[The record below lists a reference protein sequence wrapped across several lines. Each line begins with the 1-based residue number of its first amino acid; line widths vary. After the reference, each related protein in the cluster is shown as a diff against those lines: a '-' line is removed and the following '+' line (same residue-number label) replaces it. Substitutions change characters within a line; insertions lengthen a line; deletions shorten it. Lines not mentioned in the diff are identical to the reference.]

1 MSNLPAFL
9 QNGDKIAIAAP
20 ARKVTI
26 SELTPFIE
34 FCRSHGLEVV
44 YSDNLFAALH
54 QFAGSDE
61 QRAADYQF
69 WLDSSEVKAI
79 ISAKGGYGTARI
91 IDALDFTKFKLSP
104 KWLIGFSDFTVIHSH
119 VNSKFN
125 IATMHAS
132 MPAYLKADSGE
143 DIQKSFLSLIS
154 VLKGEPFK
162 YSIKPNP
169 FSLPGNCKGVLV
181 GGNLSVIYSIM
192 GSASELN
199 TENCILFL
207 EDLDEYLYHMDRM
220 MVCLKRA
227 GKLKNLRGILVGHMN
242 SMHDNPIPFG
252 QTIEEIIREHT
263 KDLGIPVYFGIDAGH
278 LNPNF
283 PLIFGAEVEIENN
296 CLNFGQSPS

>member
-1 MSNLPAFL
+1 MSILPAFL

-20 ARKVTI
+20 ARKVTL

-34 FCRSHGLEVV
+34 FCRSHALEVV
-44 YSDNLFAALH
+44 YSENLFATQH

-61 QRAADYQF
+61 QRAADYQY

-91 IDALDFTKFKLSP
+91 IDALDFTKFKLAP

-125 IATMHAS
+125 IATLHAS

-143 DIQKSFLSLIS
+143 DIQKSFHSMIS

-162 YSIKPNP
+162 YLIKPH
-169 FSLPGNCKGVLV
+169 SLSKPGNCKGVLV

-199 TENCILFL
+199 TDNCILFM

-252 QTIEEIIREHT
+252 QNVEEIIREHT
-263 KDLGIPVYFGIDAGH
+263 NDLGIPVYFGIDAGH

-283 PLIFGAEVEIENN
+283 PLIFGTEVEIENN
-296 CLNFGQSPS
+296 CLNFGQSLS